1 MKRILLRYLLVEQA
15 VPFFVSLLVLTLVLF
30 LGKIMRYTQLL
41 FASESGLADLG
52 MLLLYSLPYFLV
64 FTIPMATLL
73 AVLLAFARLAH
84 DNEITAMKTA
94 GISFYQTIPP
104 VVLMTSFAWLTT
116 LGLSSFV
123 LPHSNSGFQSVLLE
137 MARSRGQL
145 GLKERIF
152 NDQFDGLVF
161 FINTIS
167 PDGRHLREVFI
178 ADERSPET
186 KSTIVAEEGF
196 LVHDPSGKRITLRLL
211 RGQILRVGDEMESLQ
226 TIRFQDYDF
235 NLDLDSFAFSE
246 KDFRKRERHL
256 SFTELRQALTS
267 TKLDKKK
274 RNKLLFEW
282 HRRLSIPFACIVL
295 GFIAAPLSV
304 QSRTGSRLSGVV
316 LGLVLFLLY
325 YLFVSAAKALGKD
338 GPYPPA
344 IGLWL
349 PNVIF
354 GVLAVILWIKTAR
367 ESPFKPILLV
377 QRSAELVASWLKA
390 RSKS

>member
-1 MKRILLRYLLVEQA
+1 MFRYLLLEQA

-30 LGKIMRYTQLL
+30 LGKIMRYTQML

-73 AVLLAFARLAH
+73 AVLLAFARLAN

-94 GISFYQTIPP
+94 GISFYQTLPP
-104 VVLMTSFAWLTT
+104 VALVTGFAWLTT

-123 LPHSNSGFQSVLLE
+123 LPHSN
-137 MARSRGQL
+137 
-145 GLKERIF
+145 
-152 NDQFDGLVF
+152 
-161 FINTIS
+161 
-167 PDGRHLREVFI
+167 DGRHLGEVFI

-196 LVHDPSGKRITLRLL
+196 VVHDPSGKRITLRLL
-211 RGQILRVGDEMESLQ
+211 RGQILRVGDAMESLQ
-226 TIRFQDYDF
+226 TIRFQNYDF
-235 NLDLDSFAFSE
+235 NLDLDSFAFNE

-267 TKLDKKK
+267 SKLDSKK
-274 RNKLLFEW
+274 RNSLSFEW
-282 HRRLSIPFACIVL
+282 HRRLSLPFACIVL
-295 GFIAAPLSV
+295 GLIAAPLSV
-304 QSRTGSRLSGVV
+304 QSRTNSRLSGVV

-325 YLFVSAAKALGKD
+325 YFFVSAAKALGKD

-349 PNVIF
+349 PNIIF
-354 GVLAVILWIKTAR
+354 GILAVILWIKTAR
-367 ESPFKPILLV
+367 ESPFKPVLFV
-377 QRSAELVASWLKA
+377 QRSAELLASWVKTRLK
-390 RSKS
+390 S

>member
-1 MKRILLRYLLVEQA
+1 
-15 VPFFVSLLVLTLVLF
+15 
-30 LGKIMRYTQLL
+30 
-41 FASESGLADLG
+41 
-52 MLLLYSLPYFLV
+52 
-64 FTIPMATLL
+64 
-73 AVLLAFARLAH
+73 
-84 DNEITAMKTA
+84 
-94 GISFYQTIPP
+94 
-104 VVLMTSFAWLTT
+104 
-116 LGLSSFV
+116 
-123 LPHSNSGFQSVLLE
+123 
-137 MARSRGQL
+137 RGQL

-161 FINTIS
+161 LINTIS

-196 LVHDPSGKRITLRLL
+196 VVHDPSGKRITLRLL
-211 RGQILRVGDEMESLQ
+211 RGQIFRVGDEMESLQ
-226 TIRFQDYDF
+226 TIRFQNYDF
-235 NLDLDSFAFSE
+235 NLDLDSFAFSG

-256 SFTELRQALTS
+256 SFTELRQELTVNKRAS
-267 TKLDKKK
+267 KK
-274 RNKLLFEW
+274 RNRLLYEW
-282 HRRLSIPFACIVL
+282 HRRLSLPFACIVL

-325 YLFVSAAKALGKD
+325 YLFVSATKALGQD

-367 ESPFKPILLV
+367 ESPFKPILLL
-377 QRSAELVASWLKA
+377 QRGAEMVASWFKT
-390 RSKS
+390 RSKR